1 MLNLDCESLTDYLL
15 SNRFLIV
22 FPSNEGSQLSSSSLL
37 KSVSRRSLDQ
47 SLIEERARD
56 DNQMRMIDP
65 MEVELA

>member
-1 MLNLDCESLTDYLL
+1 MLNLDCESLTDQLL
-15 SNRFLIV
+15 RNRFLIV
-22 FPSNEGSQLSSSSLL
+22 LPSNEGSQLGSSSLL
-37 KSVSRRSLDQ
+37 VSVSKRSLDQ